1 MGPVAQEQEFKKF
14 TAYMYKQ
21 TVEGR
26 QKKWSEKMTWALR
39 LVVSKEFNKNYIAKI
54 S

>member
-1 MGPVAQEQEFKKF
+1 MFEIGPVAQEQEFKKF

-26 QKKWSEKMTWALR
+26 QKNDQKR
-39 LVVSKEFNKNYIAKI
+39 
-54 S
+54 